1 MKRHLL
7 SAAIFLAATL
17 LYLVGYSKTS
27 AAAAIAG
34 GVFEAWFWLRMF
46 EQPQSDDIDPANRSN

>member
-7 SAAIFLAATL
+7 SGAIFLAATA
-17 LYLVGYSKTS
+17 LYLVGYSQAS

-34 GVFEAWFWLRMF
+34 GMCEAWFWLRMF
-46 EQPQSDDIDPANRSN
+46 DSSSGDGGPAHRGR